1 MSTSMTKRLMM
12 EVSDLPRAKVG
23 AGLARAELL
32 RRAAEAGPGYRGR
45 RRALDGAE
53 LKDLVAGFHA
63 ARLVP
68 PDYLGPGYRWVDRKA
83 KLFEAGEYADKGLT
97 VTEDHLAELEQNFDL
112 PVPVLIEHS
121 DSPLQLGYLTDVRA
135 RGGELFGTVA
145 LTQEAHELI
154 EQSGAR
160 SLSLGLA
167 PDLSQICEVSLVR
180 SPRVPGAQLFAD
192 SVRMFGELQP
202 SPESDA
208 RQLSEP
214 VEDSPDGEVTDSVE
228 FGDASWRERYSTLRV
243 EFDRMVAESRI
254 DAYLRSGKL
263 VPAQAPY
270 AMALLRS
277 SGVVTFDGESRTV
290 PQLVCALLDRQP
302 RLSLFAQ
309 LTPDSA
315 RDDEETRLF
324 PDEVEF
330 YRRHFPG
337 VSLTEIAERKRR

>member
-1 MSTSMTKRLMM
+1 MTKRKMM
-12 EVSDLPRAKVG
+12 EVSDLPKAKVG
-23 AGLARAELL
+23 ASLARVELL
-32 RRAAEAGPGYRGR
+32 RRAAEAGPGYRGS

-53 LKDLVAGFHA
+53 LEDLVAGFHA
-63 ARLVP
+63 ARLTP
-68 PDYLGPGYRWVDRKA
+68 PDYLSTAYRWVDRRA

-97 VTEDHLAELEQNFDL
+97 VTEDHLRGLEQNFDL

-145 LTQEAHELI
+145 LTQEAHDLI

-167 PDLSQICEVSLVR
+167 SDLSQICEVSLVR
-180 SPRVPGAQLFAD
+180 SPRVPGAQLFAG
-192 SVRMFGELQP
+192 SVRMVGELERAQETDDGPPCEPNEASHDGEGDGPLGFGE
-202 SPESDA
+202 
-208 RQLSEP
+208 
-214 VEDSPDGEVTDSVE
+214 
-228 FGDASWRERYSTLRV
+228 ASYRERYDALRM
-243 EFDRMVAESRI
+243 EFDQMVAESQI
-254 DAYLRSGKL
+254 HAYLRSGKL

-270 AMALLRS
+270 AMALLKS

-290 PQLVCALLDRQP
+290 PQLVRALLDRQP
-302 RLSLFAQ
+302 QLSLFAQ
-309 LTPDSA
+309 LTPDTVEDNGQAS
-315 RDDEETRLF
+315 LL

>member
-1 MSTSMTKRLMM
+1 MPK
-12 EVSDLPRAKVG
+12 AKVG
-23 AGLARAELL
+23 ASLARVELL
-32 RRAAEAGPGYRGR
+32 RRAAEAGPGYRGS

-53 LKDLVAGFHA
+53 LEDLVAGFRA
-63 ARLVP
+63 ARLTP
-68 PDYLGPGYRWVDRKA
+68 PDYLGPGYRWVDRRA

-97 VTEDHLAELEQNFDL
+97 VTEDHLRGLEQNFDL

-121 DSPLQLGYLTDVRA
+121 DSPLQLGYLTDVQA

-145 LTQEAHELI
+145 LTQEAHDLI

-180 SPRVPGAQLFAD
+180 SPRVPGAQLFAG
-192 SVRMFGELQP
+192 SVRMFGELQRAP
-202 SPESDA
+202 DTDDGLP
-208 RQLSEP
+208 SEP
-214 VEDSPDGEVTDSVE
+214 NEDSHDREGDSLVGFDGT
-228 FGDASWRERYSTLRV
+228 SWQERYDALRT
-243 EFDRMVAESRI
+243 EFDQMVVESQL

-263 VPAQAPY
+263 VPAQTPY
-270 AMALLRS
+270 AMALLQS

-290 PQLVCALLDRQP
+290 PQLVRALLDRQP
-302 RLSLFAQ
+302 QLSLFAQ
-309 LTPDSA
+309 LAPDSVE
-315 RDDEETRLF
+315 DDGEAHLL

-337 VSLTEIAERKRR
+337 VSLTDIAERKRR